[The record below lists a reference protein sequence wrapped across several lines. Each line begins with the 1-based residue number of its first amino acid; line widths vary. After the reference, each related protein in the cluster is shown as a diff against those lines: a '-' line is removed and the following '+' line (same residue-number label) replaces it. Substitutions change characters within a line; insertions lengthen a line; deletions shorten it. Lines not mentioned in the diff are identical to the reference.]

1 MEVFWG
7 VKLPFLLSAYL
18 FLKVQRSSN
27 LSSSGEK
34 SICTWLKKGENLYN
48 FVLKIILWLLKKC
61 KKLREREKNFGF
73 GWMQRLRKFF
83 KALWFF
89 AREKKNL
96 SSKGIFFWLIICMY
110 ISSWRR
116 YVYNLHIYSSCLRNS
131 GVLKY
136 SGMGSS

>member
-18 FLKVQRSSN
+18 FF
-27 LSSSGEK
+27 
-34 SICTWLKKGENLYN
+34 KGAEIIKLIIIRGKINLYMT
-48 FVLKIILWLLKKC
+48 KKRGKPIQFC
-61 KKLREREKNFGF
+61 FKNYSLVVKKMQEIKREGKKLWFC
-73 GWMQRLRKFF
+73 WMQRLRKFF

>member
-1 MEVFWG
+1 MEVWG
-7 VKLPFLLSAYL
+7 VKFTFFLLSAYL

-73 GWMQRLRKFF
+73 VGCKGCVNFSRHCDFLPGR
-83 KALWFF
+83 
-89 AREKKNL
+89 KKNL

>member
-1 MEVFWG
+1 MGGKIHF
-7 VKLPFLLSAYL
+7 FLLSAYL

-34 SICTWLKKGENLYN
+34 SICTWLKKGKTYTIL
-48 FVLKIILWLLKKC
+48 FLKVILWLLKKC
-61 KKLREREKNFGF
+61 KKLREREKKLWFCR
-73 GWMQRLRKFF
+73 MQRLRKFF